1 MSDLKGIVD
10 VGRYDGEGYRPVIDS
25 DGEWIVALMNW
36 CPSVTLAELGKIEK
50 HLNTDEVFVLTAGR
64 GALLVAPRG
73 DEPTGVAVIDMEPHV
88 VYNVKREAWHGL
100 ILSEDGRTVI
110 VERRSPETV
119 VRKPTDA
126 HLTAITPDVE
136 KILAGGATLPFPP
149 VARLVAVGRHEGPGY
164 ASVIDSDTDW
174 IAAIINGGS
183 PSVSLTPEK
192 TMAYHPDSD
201 EVFVLT
207 RGRNALLIAPPGETV
222 EKITVVPMEPGVA
235 YNVKRGTWHGS
246 CMSEDATMLVAEGR
260 DPGSVSTA
268 LTSEQV
274 AGIEGAVRDVLAK

>member
-1 MSDLKGIVD
+1 MSELEGMVD

-36 CPSVTLAELGKIEK
+36 CPSVTLAGLGKIEK

-73 DEPTGVAVIDMEPHV
+73 DEPTDLAVIDMQRSV

-110 VERRSPETV
+110 VERRNPETV
-119 VRKPTDA
+119 VRKPTRA
-126 HLTAITPDVE
+126 HLAQISPDVE
-136 KILAGGATLPFPP
+136 KILAGGETLPFPP
-149 VARLVAVGRHEGPGY
+149 VARLVAVGRHDRPGY
-164 ASVIDSDTDW
+164 AAVIDSDTDW

-183 PSVSLTPEK
+183 PSVSLTGEK

-201 EVFVLT
+201 ETFVLT
-207 RGRNALLIAPPGETV
+207 EGRNALLVAPPGKTV
-222 EKITVVPMEPGVA
+222 EHVSVVPMEPGVA
-235 YNVKRGTWHGS
+235 YNVRRGTWHAS
-246 CMSEDATMLVAEGR
+246 CMSAQATMIVAEAR
-260 DPGSVSTA
+260 DPDSVSTR
-268 LTSEQV
+268 LSPEQIV
-274 AGIEGAVRDVLAK
+274 GLEPAVSDVLGR